1 MSDPRDD
8 VPVPE
13 RPDPPSDWQEESEW
27 SGYTRDERWP
37 TPGEPG
43 RRSAGRIRM
52 PAPREWLG
60 IAAVVIVVL
69 IVVQAAFWLI
79 GQFLP

>member
-1 MSDPRDD
+1 MSERQEP
-8 VPVPE
+8 P
-13 RPDPPSDWQEESEW
+13 RPDLPDPAGEWQEESEW

-37 TPGEPG
+37 TSGEPG
-43 RRSAGRIRM
+43 RRSSGRFRM

-69 IVVQAAFWLI
+69 IAVQAAFWLV